1 MAIRLLL
8 TSKDPLIL
16 LIRHEPP
23 PHGLKVRTQI
33 VMFHFLD
40 SVNNVNNSYK
50 TIVYISSHTLS

>member
-40 SVNNVNNSYK
+40 SVNNVNNYK
-50 TIVYISSHTLS
+50 TIVYISSHILS

>member
-33 VMFHFLD
+33 VCFIFWIQSTMSTPIRL
-40 SVNNVNNSYK
+40 
-50 TIVYISSHTLS
+50 